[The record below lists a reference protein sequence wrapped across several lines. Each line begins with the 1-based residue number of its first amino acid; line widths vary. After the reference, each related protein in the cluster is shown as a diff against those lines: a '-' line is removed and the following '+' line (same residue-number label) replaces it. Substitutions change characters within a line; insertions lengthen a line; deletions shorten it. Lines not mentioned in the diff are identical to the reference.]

1 MNILQVVPELNTG
14 GVETG
19 TLDLAKELTRHG
31 HKAIVISNGGRLV
44 KELTASGAIHHKL
57 PVHEK
62 NPITIISM
70 VRKISDIIKE
80 EDIDIVH
87 ARSRVPAISSFF
99 AAKASRVPFIT
110 TCHGHYSA
118 HIFSRVMGWGKFVIV
133 SGNVVAR
140 HMIKNFKVPR
150 QRIRLVPRG
159 VDLEKFP
166 FESKQQKDNKK
177 EFAIGVIGRITP
189 IKGHVYFIRAMSKVV
204 RLMPNVKAF
213 IIGDAPASKP
223 KYRQEL
229 EVLVRRLSLSRYI
242 SFQGRCDDIPKR
254 ITKLDLVVMP
264 SVGEETFGRSII
276 EAQATGVP
284 VIASRIGGIIDIIKD
299 GDSGILVPPKDW
311 NALSDSIIR
320 VLKDRNLRNRLI
332 QNGRRNVEKNFSLEQ
347 MYKKTLKV
355 YNEALSLFRVLIIKW
370 SALGD
375 IILSLPALKALR
387 DKFPKAEV
395 TLLTSSAGRELL
407 SRYGYVDE
415 FMIFQNREGLDG
427 IKEILEISSELKR
440 SSFNV
445 SLDLQNNKKSHL
457 LSFLSLA
464 PRRIGYR
471 SRKLDFFL
479 NERIDG
485 AREKMPPLKH
495 QFRLLK
501 PLGIESIP
509 KALPLAISDQ
519 ERVYAESLLTEGW
532 VAKNQILVGI
542 NCSASQRWETKAWP
556 IEKAAK
562 LCDLLAQK
570 RIRVLITGTKE
581 DRPTAKR
588 LQMLSRSKPLDLT
601 GKTNIIQLAAIIK
614 RCNLFVTSD
623 SAPLHLAAL
632 LGVPFV
638 TLFGPTD
645 PKRHIEA
652 CQMCRI
658 IYKRLKC
665 APCYKSRCSTKKCM
679 EKITPEEVKTA
690 VVELLK
696 K

>member
-1 MNILQVVPELNTG
+1 
-14 GVETG
+14 
-19 TLDLAKELTRHG
+19 
-31 HKAIVISNGGRLV
+31 
-44 KELTASGAIHHKL
+44 
-57 PVHEK
+57 
-62 NPITIISM
+62 
-70 VRKISDIIKE
+70 
-80 EDIDIVH
+80 
-87 ARSRVPAISSFF
+87 
-99 AAKASRVPFIT
+99 
-110 TCHGHYSA
+110 
-118 HIFSRVMGWGKFVIV
+118 
-133 SGNVVAR
+133 
-140 HMIKNFKVPR
+140 
-150 QRIRLVPRG
+150 
-159 VDLEKFP
+159 
-166 FESKQQKDNKK
+166 
-177 EFAIGVIGRITP
+177 
-189 IKGHVYFIRAMSKVV
+189 
-204 RLMPNVKAF
+204 
-213 IIGDAPASKP
+213 
-223 KYRQEL
+223 
-229 EVLVRRLSLSRYI
+229 
-242 SFQGRCDDIPKR
+242 
-254 ITKLDLVVMP
+254 
-264 SVGEETFGRSII
+264 
-276 EAQATGVP
+276 
-284 VIASRIGGIIDIIKD
+284 
-299 GDSGILVPPKDW
+299 
-311 NALSDSIIR
+311 
-320 VLKDRNLRNRLI
+320 
-332 QNGRRNVEKNFSLEQ
+332 